1 MYHFATD
8 RHGWAELLPEARCPR
23 PSLTGKHRARWAVIG
38 AGFTGLACAR
48 RLGQLHPDDDMLLLD
63 AREVGQG
70 ASGRNSG
77 FAVATSHFSGGVDA
91 RRLDNCR
98 RVNRINRAGLAQ
110 LEALIARHAI
120 DCQWRREGFFH
131 TAADRASMRE
141 CAHFLRSL
149 DALEVEH
156 DNLDA
161 DELHARLGTA
171 LYRAG
176 VHVADGALVQP
187 AALVRGLADTLPA
200 NVTLHERSPVVAMVD
215 GKPVSL
221 RLADAEVR
229 ADKVIVAANYEAPRL
244 GLLGSGLA
252 GSTLAGSFTRRLTRE
267 ELDSLGSLDA
277 WGVLSLHSGGATVR
291 LTNDGRLSIRN
302 TAEYHGARL
311 LSDAVLERR
320 QSVHRAAF
328 ERRFP
333 QLVHVPFEYAWSG
346 VEGITRNGTNFFGRH
361 GAGIFFAGG
370 YNGSGVTRGT
380 AFGTAI
386 GDYAS
391 GESTAL
397 VSDCLAS
404 PRAKRIP
411 PRPLL
416 DIGAYF
422 LVRARFRGV
431 GLDR

>member
-1 MYHFATD
+1 M
-8 RHGWAELLPEARCPR
+8 
-23 PSLTGKHRARWAVIG
+23 IG

-48 RLGQLHPDDDMLLLD
+48 RLGELHPDDDVLLLD

-77 FAVATSHFSGGVDA
+77 FAVATSHFSGGVDG

-98 RVNRINRAGLAQ
+98 RINRINRAGLAQ
-110 LEALIARHAI
+110 LEAVIARHTI

-131 TAADRASMRE
+131 TAADRAAMRE
-141 CAHFLRSL
+141 CVHFVRYLE
-149 DALEVEH
+149 ALEVEH
-156 DNLDA
+156 ENLDA
-161 DELHARLGTA
+161 DELHARLGTR
-171 LYRAG
+171 LYQAG
-176 VHVADGALVQP
+176 VRVADGALVQP

-200 NVTLHERSPVVAMVD
+200 NVALYERSPVLDIVN
-215 GKPVSL
+215 GNPVSL
-221 RLADAEVR
+221 HLPDAEVT
-229 ADKVIVAANYEAPRL
+229 ADKVIVATNYEAPRL
-244 GLLGSGLA
+244 GLLKASLT
-252 GSTLAGSFTRRLTRE
+252 GSTLAGSYTRRLTGQ
-267 ELDSLGSLDA
+267 ELDSLGSLDE

-291 LTNDGRLSIRN
+291 LTNDGRVSIRN

-311 LSDAVLERR
+311 LSDAALERR

-333 QLVHVPFEYAWSG
+333 QLAHVPFECAWSG
-346 VEGITRNGTNFFGRH
+346 VEGISRNGTNFFGRH
-361 GAGIFFAGG
+361 GDGIFFAGG

-380 AFGTAI
+380 AFGAAI

-391 GESTAL
+391 GETTTL
-397 VSDCLAS
+397 VSDCHAS
-404 PRAKRIP
+404 PRAARIP